1 MKNESI
7 YKIYCVVN
15 KGYDTSRIVALGTQ
29 PQTSNEFQTL
39 HKMDDKNMFYLAII
53 FLSTIQNTC
62 QRLQYNKKKTQ
73 VVAFTEKLGKRKKL
87 VMRT

>member
-1 MKNESI
+1 MYVLKNESI

-15 KGYDTSRIVALGTQ
+15 KGNDTSRIVALGTQ

-53 FLSTIQNTC
+53 FLSTIQNIC
-62 QRLQYNKKKTQ
+62 QRLQYNKKKIKWWPSRKNS
-73 VVAFTEKLGKRKKL
+73 EKGKN
-87 VMRT
+87 

>member
-15 KGYDTSRIVALGTQ
+15 KGNDTSRIVALGTQ

-62 QRLQYNKKKTQ
+62 QRLQYNKKNSSGGLTGK
-73 VVAFTEKLGKRKKL
+73 FGKRKKI
-87 VMRT
+87 VMRR